1 MRDHRHIYGKEALD
15 LRRKSLLAQCLMM
28 ITQVSITLLA
38 PIVLCTAAGVW
49 LDGKFGWHTTIVL
62 LIIGILAGGR
72 SAFLLVLQM
81 LKESEKESTYDR

>member
-1 MRDHRHIYGKEALD
+1 MK
-15 LRRKSLLAQCLMM
+15 RKSLLAQCLMM

-38 PIVLCTAAGVW
+38 PIVLCTAVGVW

>member
-1 MRDHRHIYGKEALD
+1 M
-15 LRRKSLLAQCLMM
+15 RRKSLLAQCLMM

-49 LDGKFGWHTTIVL
+49 LDGKFGWHTTIIL
-62 LIIGILAGGR
+62 LILGILAGGR
-72 SAFLLVLQM
+72 SAFILVLQM

>member
-1 MRDHRHIYGKEALD
+1 MKKHGM
-15 LRRKSLLAQCLMM
+15 LARCLMM

-38 PIVLCTAAGVW
+38 PIILCTAIGVW

-62 LIIGILAGGR
+62 LILGILSGGR
-72 SAFLLVLQM
+72 SAYVLVAAM

>member
-1 MRDHRHIYGKEALD
+1 
-15 LRRKSLLAQCLMM
+15 MM

-38 PIVLCTAAGVW
+38 PIVLCTAVGVW